1 MMKGVF
7 ITLFIAL
14 IGVEGWWLTWLTYG
28 RIGAALFLLVPLL
41 VCLPWVISGGH
52 RARLIGSLVS
62 LPYLVHGI
70 TESVSAEPPRTAA
83 FAVTGLCLAL
93 YGALVLARRPQGVT
107 QAREPR

>member
-7 ITLFIAL
+7 IAIFVAL

-28 RIGAALFLLVPLL
+28 RIGAALFLLIPLL

-52 RARLIGSLVS
+52 RARLTGALVS

-70 TESVSAEPPRTAA
+70 TEAAAAAPPRAA
-83 FAVTGLCLAL
+83 AYAVTGLCLAL
-93 YGALVLARRPQGVT
+93 YAALILARRPEAVS
-107 QAREPR
+107 